1 MSFDMPIETAAL
13 YLAVLL
19 IGGFVLWELT
29 LAWRARRAAHNE
41 RIRRDREADRQ
52 QPR

>member
-1 MSFDMPIETAAL
+1 MPVETAVL
-13 YLAVLL
+13 YLAIAL
-19 IGGFVLWELT
+19 IGAFVLWELT

-52 QPR
+52 LRK